1 MRITMYHLYLY
12 LYFCC
17 TVNRVA
23 NSLPPHLLYYIILYY
38 TILNLYYIVDYP
50 TTVHSIVLV
59 SIITTMILTLVLK
72 RALSFLLL
80 VWLLNNPLYH
90 AIRKHQ
96 AVLRGQS
103 TLLCAVPAVAIFGFA
118 ITMHTVTRAPT
129 YTQSSYEG
137 L

>member
-23 NSLPPHLLYYIILYY
+23 NSPHLLYYIILYY

-59 SIITTMILTLVLK
+59 SIITTMILTLVPQ

-90 AIRKHQ
+90 AIRKQQ

-118 ITMHTVTRAPT
+118 ITITSRPNI
-129 YTQSSYEG
+129 YTE
-137 L
+137 LL